1 MADNSLAAS
10 LRRLFSTNVI
20 VRKSPS
26 GSGLKVRDTSKLQ
39 AFNQDY
45 LKDKFYRIHR
55 SSLTFNSKDQITG
68 YSAMREQLYRDYD
81 IMDSD
86 PIIAS
91 ALDIYADESTT
102 RDESGNILK
111 IYSSDDNIKQ
121 ILENLYYDVLNIDFN
136 LWPWVRNLAKY
147 GDFFLH
153 LDISEK
159 YGIVNVK
166 PLSCHEIERIED
178 SDPANPYYVKFENLL
193 EKNVTYE
200 NYEMAHFRLLSDSNF
215 IPYGK
220 SMVENARRIHKQ
232 LQLMEDAMLIHRIMR
247 APSKR
252 VFKIDIGNI
261 PPAEVENY
269 MQQVINKMKKE
280 PHIDR
285 TTGDYNLKYNI
296 QNMTEDFYL
305 PTRGN
310 NSNTEI
316 SELGGLSY
324 DGTDDIEYLKNK
336 MLSALKIPKAYLG
349 YEEALSGKATLA
361 QEDIRFARTIDRIQR
376 IIESEL
382 TKIAIIHLYAQGYG
396 DDELVNFT
404 IKLNNPSTIYTREK
418 IELLSSK
425 IGLIRDIKS
434 EKMLSQDWIYENI
447 LDLTDDEIEKE
458 REKILEDMKSVYR
471 LNTIESEGRDPEKEP
486 QQGTPDGDT
495 TDEPDYT
502 SGSQFDDGYG
512 DIPPL
517 VDSDVDPSDSHSIDK
532 SYYSKNDFSNY
543 GKMGGRPKDVSRY
556 GKDDYVMGRD
566 PLGRVERTRNE
577 SILDK
582 LNLPKKNNKKM
593 NLLSED
599 NILEDSE

>member
-1 MADNSLAAS
+1 MADNSLGSS

-26 GSGLKVRDTSKLQ
+26 GKGLKVRDTSKLQ

-45 LKDKFYRIHR
+45 LKDKFSRLHR
-55 SSLTFNSKDQITG
+55 SSLTYNSRDQITG

-102 RDESGNILK
+102 RNENGDLLK

-121 ILENLYYDVLNIDFN
+121 ILENLYYDVLNLDFN

-159 YGIVNVK
+159 YGIVNAS
-166 PLSCHEIERIED
+166 PLSVHEIERVED
-178 SDPANPYYVKFENLL
+178 SDPENPYYVKFENLL

-220 SMVENARRIHKQ
+220 SMVENGRRIHKQ

-261 PPAEVENY
+261 PPNEVENY
-269 MQQVINKMKKE
+269 MEQVISKMKKE

-285 TTGDYNLKYNI
+285 QTGDYNLKYNI

-305 PTRGN
+305 PTRGQ

-316 SELGGLSY
+316 NELSGLQY
-324 DGTDDIEYLKNK
+324 DGTEDIEYLKNK
-336 MLSALKIPKAYLG
+336 LLAALKIPKAYLG
-349 YEEALSGKATLA
+349 YEEGLNGKATLA
-361 QEDIRFARTIDRIQR
+361 QEDIRFARTIERIQR
-376 IIESEL
+376 IVESEL
-382 TKIAIIHLYAQGYG
+382 TKIAIVHLFSQGYT
-396 DDELVNFT
+396 DEDLVNFSV
-404 IKLNNPSTIYTREK
+404 KLNNPSTIYTREQ
-418 IELLSSK
+418 IEILSSK
-425 IGLIRDIKS
+425 LNLIRDIKDQ
-434 EKMLSQDWIYENI
+434 KMLSHDWIYDNI
-447 LDLTDDEIEKE
+447 LDMTEDDIEEQREKLVDDMKRAFRYESIE
-458 REKILEDMKSVYR
+458 RE
-471 LNTIESEGRDPEKEP
+471 GQDPEDQP
-486 QQGTPDGDT
+486 QGDDMGG
-495 TDEPDYT
+495 DEQNPELA
-502 SGSQFDDGYG
+502 GL
-512 DIPPL
+512 PPL
-517 VDSDVDPSDSHSIDK
+517 IDSDEDPSDEYSQNTDK
-532 SYYSKNDFSNY
+532 KYYTKQDFENY
-543 GKMGGRPKDVSRY
+543 GKQGGRPKDVSRY
-556 GKDDYVMGRD
+556 EKDDHSMGRD

-577 SILDK
+577 GILDK
-582 LNLPKKNNKKM
+582 LGLPKSKSM
-593 NLLSED
+593 TTILSED
-599 NILEDSE
+599 NLLEDKE

>member
-1 MADNSLAAS
+1 MADNSLGSS

-26 GSGLKVRDTSKLQ
+26 GKGLKVRDTSKLQ

-45 LKDKFYRIHR
+45 LKDKFSRLHR
-55 SSLTFNSKDQITG
+55 SSLTYNSRDQITG

-102 RDESGNILK
+102 RNENGDLLK
-111 IYSSDDNIKQ
+111 IYSADDNIKQ

-136 LWPWVRNLAKY
+136 LWPWVRNLSKY

-159 YGIVNVK
+159 YGVVNAK
-166 PLSCHEIERIED
+166 PLSVHEIERVED
-178 SDPANPYYVKFENLL
+178 SDPENPYYVKFENVL
-193 EKNVTYE
+193 EKNVSYE

-220 SMVENARRIHKQ
+220 SMIENGRRIHKQ

-261 PPAEVENY
+261 PPNEVENY
-269 MQQVINKMKKE
+269 MEQVINKMKKE

-285 TTGDYNLKYNI
+285 QTGDYNLKYNI

-305 PTRGN
+305 PTRGQ

-316 SELGGLSY
+316 NELSGLQY
-324 DGTDDIEYLKNK
+324 DGTEDIEYLKNK
-336 MLSALKIPKAYLG
+336 LLAALKIPKAYLG
-349 YEEALSGKATLA
+349 YEEGLNGKATLA
-361 QEDIRFARTIDRIQR
+361 QEDIRFARTVERIQR
-376 IIESEL
+376 IVESEL
-382 TKIAIIHLYAQGYG
+382 TKIAIVHLFSQGYS
-396 DDELVNFT
+396 DEDLVNFSV
-404 IKLNNPSTIYTREK
+404 KLNNPSTIYTREQ
-418 IELLSSK
+418 IEILSSK
-425 IGLIRDIKS
+425 LNLIRDIKDQ
-434 EKMLSQDWIYENI
+434 KILSDDWIYDNI
-447 LDLTDDEIEKE
+447 LDMSEDDSEKQ
-458 REKILEDMKSVYR
+458 REKIVSDMKRAFRYES
-471 LNTIESEGRDPEKEP
+471 IEREGQDPEE
-486 QQGTPDGDT
+486 QNGDD
-495 TDEPDYT
+495 TD
-502 SGSQFDDGYG
+502 
-512 DIPPL
+512 
-517 VDSDVDPSDSHSIDK
+517 DSDDSDTQGLFAYDEDPSDEFSQDTDK
-532 SYYSKNDFSNY
+532 KYYTKQDFENY
-543 GKMGGRPKDVSRY
+543 GKQGGRPKDVSRY
-556 GKDDYVMGRD
+556 EKDDHSMGRD

-577 SILDK
+577 GILDK
-582 LNLPKKNNKKM
+582 LGLSQSKSM
-593 NLLSED
+593 ATILSED
-599 NILEDSE
+599 NLLEDKE

>member
-1 MADNSLAAS
+1 MADNSLGSS

-20 VRKSPS
+20 VRKSP
-26 GSGLKVRDTSKLQ
+26 GGKGLKVRDTSKLQ

-55 SSLTFNSKDQITG
+55 SSLTYNSRDQITG

-102 RDESGNILK
+102 RNENGDLLK

-121 ILENLYYDVLNIDFN
+121 ILENLYYDVLNLDFN

-159 YGIVNVK
+159 YGIVNAK
-166 PLSCHEIERIED
+166 PLSVHEIERVED
-178 SDPANPYYVKFENLL
+178 SDPENPYYVKFENLL
-193 EKNVTYE
+193 EKNISYE

-220 SMVENARRIHKQ
+220 SMVENGRRIHKQ

-261 PPAEVENY
+261 PPNEVENY
-269 MQQVINKMKKE
+269 MEQVISKMKKE

-285 TTGDYNLKYNI
+285 QTGDYNLKYNI

-305 PTRGN
+305 PTRGQ

-316 SELGGLSY
+316 NELSGLQY
-324 DGTDDIEYLKNK
+324 DGTEDIEYLKNK
-336 MLSALKIPKAYLG
+336 LLAALKIPKAYLG
-349 YEEALSGKATLA
+349 YEEGLNGKATLA
-361 QEDIRFARTIDRIQR
+361 QEDIRFARTIERIQR

-382 TKIAIIHLYAQGYG
+382 TKIAIVHLFAQGYT
-396 DDELVNFT
+396 DEDLVNFSV
-404 IKLNNPSTIYTREK
+404 KLNNPSTIYTREQ
-418 IELLSSK
+418 IEILSSK
-425 IGLIRDIKS
+425 LNLIRDIKDQ
-434 EKMLSQDWIYENI
+434 KILSHDWIYDNI
-447 LDLTDDEIEKE
+447 LDMTEDDIEEQREKLVDDMKRAFRYESIE
-458 REKILEDMKSVYR
+458 RE
-471 LNTIESEGRDPEKEP
+471 GQDPEDKPQDDDMGGDGGEDEP
-486 QQGTPDGDT
+486 QDLFAY
-495 TDEPDYT
+495 DE
-502 SGSQFDDGYG
+502 
-512 DIPPL
+512 
-517 VDSDVDPSDSHSIDK
+517 DPSDEYSQDTDK
-532 SYYSKNDFSNY
+532 KYYTKQDFENY
-543 GKMGGRPKDVSRY
+543 GKQGGRPKDVSRY
-556 GKDDYVMGRD
+556 EKDDHSMGRD

-577 SILDK
+577 GILDK
-582 LNLPKKNNKKM
+582 LGLPKSKSM
-593 NLLSED
+593 ATILSED
-599 NILEDSE
+599 NLMEDKE

>member
-1 MADNSLAAS
+1 MADNSLGSS

-26 GSGLKVRDTSKLQ
+26 GKGLKVRDTSKLQ

-45 LKDKFYRIHR
+45 LKDKFYRLHR
-55 SSLTFNSKDQITG
+55 SSLTYNSRDQITG

-102 RDESGNILK
+102 RNESGDLLK

-121 ILENLYYDVLNIDFN
+121 ILENLYYDVLNLDFN

-159 YGIVNVK
+159 YGIVNAQ
-166 PLSCHEIERIED
+166 PLSVHEIERVED
-178 SDPANPYYVKFENLL
+178 SDPENPYYVKFENLL

-220 SMVENARRIHKQ
+220 SMVENGRRIHKQ

-261 PPAEVENY
+261 PPNEVENY
-269 MQQVINKMKKE
+269 MEQVISKMKKE

-285 TTGDYNLKYNI
+285 QTGDYNLKYNI

-305 PTRGN
+305 PTRGQ

-316 SELGGLSY
+316 SELSGLQY
-324 DGTDDIEYLKNK
+324 DGTEDIEYLKNK
-336 MLSALKIPKAYLG
+336 LLAALKIPKAYLG
-349 YEEALSGKATLA
+349 YEEGLNGKATLA
-361 QEDIRFARTIDRIQR
+361 QEDIRFARTIERIQR
-376 IIESEL
+376 IVESEL
-382 TKIAIIHLYAQGYG
+382 TKIAIVHLFAQGYT
-396 DDELVNFT
+396 DEDLVNFS
-404 IKLNNPSTIYTREK
+404 IKLNNPSTIYTREQ
-418 IELLSSK
+418 IEILSSK
-425 IGLIRDIKS
+425 LNLIRDIKDQ
-434 EKMLSQDWIYENI
+434 KMLSHDWIYDNI
-447 LDLTDDEIEKE
+447 LDMTEDDIEEQREKLVDDMKRAFRYESIE
-458 REKILEDMKSVYR
+458 RE
-471 LNTIESEGRDPEKEP
+471 GQDPEDQP
-486 QQGTPDGDT
+486 QGG
-495 TDEPDYT
+495 E
-502 SGSQFDDGYG
+502 DDAAQNPELAGL
-512 DIPPL
+512 PPL
-517 VDSDVDPSDSHSIDK
+517 IDSDEDPSDEYSQDTDK
-532 SYYSKNDFSNY
+532 KYYTKQDFENY
-543 GKMGGRPKDVSRY
+543 GKEGGRPKHTSRY
-556 GKDDYVMGRD
+556 EKDDHSMGRD

-577 SILDK
+577 GILDK
-582 LNLPKKNNKKM
+582 LGLPKSKEMKTI
-593 NLLSED
+593 LSED
-599 NILEDSE
+599 NLLEDKE